1 VSPTRIQIVYSRKPD
16 GISDEEYNRW
26 YDAHR
31 HEILSIPG
39 FVSVQRF
46 AIEPVVG
53 AEGADAFTHIAIYE
67 VEGEFGELAKQM
79 AEMHLDTADAYVE
92 YKRSVPSDPPLPT
105 WWDEVRFASWNGR
118 SLGERLSV
126 TRR

>member
-1 VSPTRIQIVYSRKPD
+1 MSPTRIQIVYSRKPD
-16 GISDEEYNRW
+16 GVSDAEYDRW

-31 HEILSIPG
+31 YEILSIPG

-53 AEGADAFTHIAIYE
+53 AAAADSFTHIAIYE
-67 VEGEFGELAKQM
+67 VEGDFDELAKQM

-92 YKRSVPSDPPLPT
+92 YKRTTGSHPPLPT

-118 SLGERLSV
+118 SLGERITLPE
-126 TRR
+126 